1 MLYRSLSPHRQ
12 SRRSIFSV
20 TQWLKQFGFAVLLL
34 AVCAVGAHAQSLS
47 RELDAGAAS
56 EIVVKNMSG
65 RVTVVAASVDEEQKA
80 VSLQAT
86 ATGAVISEEDISAR
100 SAEGTIEIEV
110 RPRGKQERVDLSL
123 RVPARAKVKITTGE
137 GAVDV
142 SGALREVS
150 VETETGTIRADV
162 PMDSLTYSFR
172 WTASRPRFFSEVE
185 LAEVKERSGGRF
197 EIEGRFGDKKAKRDE
212 RVRLDLQTARG
223 LVLFGV
229 DPAHVPSD
237 LRPRELTES
246 AQAIIR
252 SGNEEMIEALRK
264 VAPKFVGEYA
274 ETLPPR
280 RTAPRLNAFA
290 RPNGPAASMAGEQR
304 VVRVNANVTDLHG
317 RAIKG
322 LTAEDFTVYE
332 NGELRSISEVAPAT
346 SAFNLVLLLDVS
358 GSVEERLDFIR
369 KAALDFLNTVSPQ
382 DRIAIISF
390 RDDIQLISDFTT
402 DRTLLAERI
411 KDIEAGGGTAVYDAL
426 AYTLV
431 HTLAP
436 LRGERTAIVVLSDGD
451 DNRSFIPFA
460 SVLEATIESGALVYP
475 LYVPSG
481 LIPSG
486 SAPEAATTLDPT
498 RSRYLTVTSRAAEE
512 GRKLAAASGGI
523 YYPITRFDELQRA
536 YDDVVAQLR
545 TSYTISYTSN
555 ATSAS
560 VTDRRVR
567 VRLARRQ
574 DAAIRLSP
582 PVGVAAP

>member
-1 MLYRSLSPHRQ
+1 M
-12 SRRSIFSV
+12 
-20 TQWLKQFGFAVLLL
+20 TQWLKQSGLAALLL
-34 AVCAVGAHAQSLS
+34 AVCEVGAHAQSLT

-65 RVTVVAASVDEEQKA
+65 RVTIVAAPAGEERKS

-86 ATGAVISEEDISAR
+86 TMGAALSEEDISAK

-123 RVPARAKVKITTGE
+123 RVPARAKVKVVTGE

-150 VETETGTIRADV
+150 VETDTGTIRADV

-172 WTASRPRFFSEVE
+172 WTASRPRYFSEVE

-197 EIEGRFGDKKAKRDE
+197 EIEGRFGDKKAKHDE

-290 RPNGPAASMAGEQR
+290 RPNGPTAPAGEQR

-322 LTAEDFTVYE
+322 LIAEDFTVYE

-486 SAPEAATTLDPT
+486 SAPEAATTL
-498 RSRYLTVTSRAAEE
+498 
-512 GRKLAAASGGI
+512 
-523 YYPITRFDELQRA
+523 
-536 YDDVVAQLR
+536 
-545 TSYTISYTSN
+545 
-555 ATSAS
+555 
-560 VTDRRVR
+560 
-567 VRLARRQ
+567 
-574 DAAIRLSP
+574 
-582 PVGVAAP
+582 

>member
-1 MLYRSLSPHRQ
+1 MLYRSLTPLRQ
-12 SRRSIFSV
+12 SRRAIFSV
-20 TQWLKQFGFAVLLL
+20 TQWLKQFGLGALLL
-34 AVCAVGAHAQSLS
+34 AMCAGGAHAQTLT
-47 RELDAGAAS
+47 RELDAGAGS

-65 RVTVVAASVDEEQKA
+65 RVTIVAAPADEERKA

-86 ATGAVISEEDISAR
+86 AMGAGVSEEDISAK
-100 SAEGTIEIEV
+100 SAEGAIEIEV

-123 RVPARAKVKITTGE
+123 RVPARAKVKVVTGE

-246 AQAIIR
+246 ARAIIR
-252 SGNEEMIEALRK
+252 SGNEELIEALRK

-280 RTAPRLNAFA
+280 RTAPKLSAFA
-290 RPNGPAASMAGEQR
+290 RPNGPAAPAGER
-304 VVRVNANVTDLHG
+304 LVRVNANVTDLHG

-382 DRIAIISF
+382 DRIAILSF

-411 KDIEAGGGTAVYDAL
+411 KDIEAGGGTALYDTL

-460 SVLEATIESGALVYP
+460 SILEATIESGALVYP

-486 SAPEAATTLDPT
+486 SAPAAATTLDPT

-555 ATSAS
+555 ASDTSSAE
-560 VTDRRVR
+560 RRVR

-582 PVGVAAP
+582 PVGVTAP